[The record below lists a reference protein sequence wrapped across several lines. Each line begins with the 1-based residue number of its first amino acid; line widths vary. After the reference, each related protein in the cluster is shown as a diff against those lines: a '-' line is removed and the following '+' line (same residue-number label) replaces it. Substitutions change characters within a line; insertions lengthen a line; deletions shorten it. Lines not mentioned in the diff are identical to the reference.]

1 MQMKIKKRFGFAAV
15 LLLLLIVLS
24 VLAAIPLI
32 SAEGASTATGE
43 HTITVKVD
51 ATKSGGTIKWFS
63 GTGGALDTER
73 ESGETCAHEAMIR
86 IVATPNTGYKLQKIL
101 CVENNTEY
109 TQGTSWDIDS
119 VTKNLTFVAYFE
131 PKRYELTSLTS
142 EPAGVQYSFIAGET
156 IRVGDS
162 FAYGADVTLPIPQ
175 IDTYEFRY
183 WVLNGNIKIS
193 DSNKLPLNVDYQS
206 GLTLTAVFTPKK
218 YTVTVIDRDAD
229 TNELIGTL
237 PTTFEW
243 SYNELVKVD
252 GSMELPIE
260 LPTRSGYTYDS
271 ASDGRK
277 VRVSE
282 AENIFYRWF
291 RPNTYKV
298 TLNNGNAAA
307 VGGKSE
313 LNVEFNR
320 AFGALAASDLPTLAG
335 YRFAGY
341 YDKPNGMGRQYI
353 DASGQASVEN
363 GNAVRWGLAS
373 NDGVLY
379 AHWIPND
386 YTLSFGNDLT
396 AHATVTVKHGDTTY
410 TYDGTPLSFP
420 YGTVVSVTVKAQNG
434 YKLVA
439 WNGTAIAHAAEMT
452 VSFTIPAENTE
463 LTGTVLPVC
472 SVPSFRADYP
482 NETLTAEG
490 GIPSGSYVLRVDGRD
505 IPFDGTMTVSL
516 SEYFGKTVQLL
527 CRGDGTTTADSEWFS
542 LVLAARPESPIYGE
556 GGKVEKPSATENS
569 VSFTV
574 ADGETVTYEFACVLR
589 ATDKPVWQD
598 SGSFAGLKP
607 GTTYTFYIRVKATE
621 TAPHGEVFS
630 MTVYTLNENYLKGE
644 IEKLR
649 GEVKSGDGK
658 NVSDLI
664 TVYVTRMEALE
675 PSADYQEELEALMRE
690 CREKLALARYKDGK
704 ITEIDVRCAELLAAG
719 LFNEAGKETLADLQA
734 DAIAAINGAAT
745 TQGVD
750 NARRDFDAGV
760 EEIPVRIDLTGL
772 LIALGIV
779 IFCQIVVLIALLS
792 SRARYADR
800 VRYARAKTYALC
812 PLPVVALTARFLPE
826 KPALIALL
834 LGAIALVLQIVITVL
849 LFRSTAISK
858 RGNGQPPAGADPNAQ
873 SGGNVGEHKNENGY
887 GDGYGSSYSNG
898 YGKGDRSGNGESRE
912 FSAADPETE
921 DEPATDSYAFS
932 PQMSILGDDGAPA
945 FDRDDS
951 ADALQEEDWYDETFE
966 E

>member
-15 LLLLLIVLS
+15 LLLLLIAVLS
-24 VLAAIPLI
+24 IVTVGAAAP
-32 SAEGASTATGE
+32 EGYHEITTVVDGGDSSCKVSWTVTGAGDILDGKYCLDGTAITVTATAGPGYE
-43 HTITVKVD
+43 LDYLTRKD
-51 ATKSGGTIKWFS
+51 A
-63 GTGGALDTER
+63 
-73 ESGETCAHEAMIR
+73 SGETALPPGIAMATEASVTEDLTFIAHFKAKTYTVVYGSNQSDVSITTD
-86 IVATPNTGYKLQKIL
+86 ATLPRTYVYGSDAFELYIPKDTAAYTFVGWYEGENAIKIGTDGKYWYKPNTVPAGGEIRLVAHFEPRKIGGFRVDMDWL
-101 CVENNTEY
+101 TKKRISPDPIEY
-109 TQGTSWDIDS
+109 TTWKYRDEISADETLMNPDGTFQEYLGYTFVTGNAQYYETKTVSATKKLNEIIRYYVPNVYRVTFDACGGNFAEADSAAS
-119 VTKNLTFVAYFE
+119 VTFNQKLAD
-131 PKRYELTSLTS
+131 
-142 EPAGVQYSFIAGET
+142 IATE
-156 IRVGDS
+156 
-162 FAYGADVTLPIPQ
+162 
-175 IDTYEFRY
+175 
-183 WVLNGNIKIS
+183 K
-193 DSNKLPLNVDYQS
+193 
-206 GLTLTAVFTPKK
+206 
-218 YTVTVIDRDAD
+218 
-229 TNELIGTL
+229 
-237 PTTFEW
+237 
-243 SYNELVKVD
+243 
-252 GSMELPIE
+252 
-260 LPTRSGYTYDS
+260 LPTREGYAFAGFFTERDGRGTKYIDGNGTGATWTV
-271 ASDGRK
+271 ASD
-277 VRVSE
+277 
-282 AENIFYRWF
+282 
-291 RPNTYKV
+291 T
-298 TLNNGNAAA
+298 T
-307 VGGKSE
+307 
-313 LNVEFNR
+313 
-320 AFGALAASDLPTLAG
+320 
-335 YRFAGY
+335 
-341 YDKPNGMGRQYI
+341 
-353 DASGQASVEN
+353 
-363 GNAVRWGLAS
+363 
-373 NDGVLY
+373 LY
-379 AHWIPND
+379 AYWIPRSFE
-386 YTLSFGNDLT
+386 LSFSNALT
-396 AHATVTVKHGDTTY
+396 AETTITVKHGDTVY

-542 LVLAARPESPIYGE
+542 LALAARPESPIYGE

-704 ITEIDVRCAELLAAG
+704 ITEIDARCAELLAAG

-887 GDGYGSSYSNG
+887 GDGYGSGYSNG
-898 YGKGDRSGNGESRE
+898 YGKGDRYDDRGDSRE

-921 DEPATDSYAFS
+921 DEPATDSYAFA